1 MPGVAVVDSGN
12 YDLQIATGFQ
22 VDAFVL
28 DDTLKGVLDNTSYVL
43 DGTTEFAS
51 VMDSTT
57 SITVK
62 RGRRDIGDTFSA
74 GTMTFTIQDVD
85 GVFNPFD
92 ENSPYY
98 DTAESKPGLAPMRQV
113 RLIRYSSTDVPELL
127 MSAYVVNYDYNFGLG
142 SLDTVT
148 VYCADQFYLLSQTYL
163 DEFNP

>member
-1 MPGVAVVDSGN
+1 MPGTAVVDSGN
-12 YDLQIATGFQ
+12 YDLQIATGFL
-22 VDAFVL
+22 VDAFTL

-98 DTAESKPGLAPMRQV
+98 NTVDSQPGLAPMREV
-113 RLIRYSSTDVPELL
+113 RLIRYDATDVAEYLY
-127 MSAYVVNYDYNFGLG
+127 SGYVVNYDTTLR
-142 SLDTVT
+142 LAVWT
-148 VYCADQFYLLSQTYL
+148 
-163 DEFNP
+163 P